1 MRKFT
6 PLLAAS
12 CFGVLVFLGAC
23 ADVVQV
29 GTAMGQGTGAVSVQ
43 DAETLE
49 RLLTQTAKAARP
61 MTDQEE
67 YFLGRA
73 VAATILSRYRLY
85 NNDRMTSYVNEVGQ
99 AVVLG
104 SDRPYTYGG
113 YHFAVLD
120 TDEVNALSCPGGIIF
135 LTRGMM
141 RKLKNEDELAAVL
154 AHEVAHVSHRDGI
167 AAIQR
172 SRWMEVASL
181 LGSEAAKRVGG
192 ADLNKLV
199 SLFQGS
205 VDDVVKTLLVN
216 GYSREQESA
225 ADQSALNFLNR
236 LGYDPF
242 ALPDSLERLA
252 KESSGGANRGIF
264 ATHPGMSERASAD
277 TAIISQNKWTRV
289 DNPARD
295 KRFRQMVG

>member
-1 MRKFT
+1 MKRIC
-6 PLLAAS
+6 LLLGAMSLGALV
-12 CFGVLVFLGAC
+12 FWAGYGDVFQMATAQGQGVLS
-23 ADVVQV
+23 D
-29 GTAMGQGTGAVSVQ
+29 Q
-43 DAETLE
+43 DQETLKK
-49 RLLTQTAKAARP
+49 LLTQGAKAARP

-73 VAATILSRYRLY
+73 VAATLLSQYRLFHD
-85 NNDRMTSYVNEVGQ
+85 DRLTSYLNEVGQ

-120 TDEVNALSCPGGIIF
+120 TEEVNALSCPGGIIF

-141 RKLKNEDELAAVL
+141 RKLKSEDELAAVL
-154 AHEVAHVSHRDGI
+154 AHEVAHVNHRDGI

-172 SRWMEVASL
+172 SRWVEVASL

-225 ADQSALNFLNR
+225 ADQSALTFLNR

-242 ALPDSLERLA
+242 ALPECLERLD
-252 KESSGGANRGIF
+252 KEGSGGAKRGIF
-264 ATHPGMSERASAD
+264 ATHPGMGERASGDRAVI
-277 TAIISQNKWTRV
+277 AQNRWTRV

-295 KRFRQMVG
+295 RRFRQVLG

>member
-1 MRKFT
+1 MKRFS
-6 PLLAAS
+6 PLLAAMG
-12 CFGVLVFLGAC
+12 FGALVFLAGY
-23 ADVVQV
+23 ADVSQV
-29 GTAMGQGTGAVSVQ
+29 GTALGQGILSGQ
-43 DAETLE
+43 DQEMLKK
-49 RLLTQTAKAARP
+49 LLTQTTKAVRP
-61 MTDQEE
+61 MADREE

-73 VAATILSRYRLY
+73 VAATILSQYRLY
-85 NNDRMTSYVNEVGQ
+85 NHDGMTSYVNEVGQ

-113 YHFAVLD
+113 YHFAILD

-154 AHEVAHVSHRDGI
+154 AHEVAHVNHRDGI

-172 SRWMEVASL
+172 SRWVEVASL
-181 LGSEAAKRVGG
+181 LGSEAAKRVGA

-242 ALPDSLERLA
+242 ALPDSLGRLE
-252 KESSGGANRGIF
+252 KEASGGANRGIF
-264 ATHPGMSERASAD
+264 ATHPGMGERASAD
-277 TAIISQNKWTRV
+277 TAIISQNRWTRV

-295 KRFRQMVG
+295 KRFRQMAG